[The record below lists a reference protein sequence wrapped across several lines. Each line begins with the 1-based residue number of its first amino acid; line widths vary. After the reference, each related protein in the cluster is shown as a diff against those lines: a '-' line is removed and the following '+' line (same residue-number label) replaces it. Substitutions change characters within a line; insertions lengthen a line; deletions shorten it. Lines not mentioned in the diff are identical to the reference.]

1 MLVKDFDY
9 PLPPELIARYP
20 VSKRDSSRLM
30 LLNRHTGTVSEDIFR
45 NITLYLQPGDLLVMN
60 DTRVIPARIFG
71 TKESGGKVEI
81 FLLRRD
87 RDESGCWACL
97 LRASKKFHPGQV
109 IMLAAGMTA
118 TVRARLDAESW
129 RIEFTGAEPFESW
142 LEREGHIPLPPYLQ
156 RDDDLTDRERYQ
168 TVFARSVGAVAAP
181 TAGLHFTREL
191 LQDLG
196 NRGIMT
202 AWLTLHTGLGT
213 FQPMRVERVEDHRIH
228 TEYYAISEATAEA
241 VRAAKARGSRV
252 VAVGTTTARAL
263 EHASG
268 VAGDNIE
275 ACEGE
280 ADIFIY
286 PGYRFT
292 VVDALVT
299 NFHLPESTLLMLVA
313 AFAGR
318 DFVMSSY
325 LEAIRRGFR
334 FYSYGD
340 AMLIQ

>member
-20 VSKRDSSRLM
+20 VSERDSSRLM

-87 RDESGCWACL
+87 WDESGCWACL
-97 LRASKKFHPGQV
+97 LRASKKFQPGQV

-129 RIEFTGAEPFESW
+129 LIEFTGAEHFEAW

-196 NRGIMT
+196 SRGIMT